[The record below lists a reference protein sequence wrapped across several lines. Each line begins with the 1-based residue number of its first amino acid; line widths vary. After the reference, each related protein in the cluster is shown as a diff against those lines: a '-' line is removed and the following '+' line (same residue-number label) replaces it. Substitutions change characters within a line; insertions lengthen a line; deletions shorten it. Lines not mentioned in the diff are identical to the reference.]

1 MKALIGLITILIAAG
16 CSPTGAGPQRTCGG
30 RTTARRSRYCCGG
43 GGDGDCC
50 NDYYCYCCRCSD
62 GVRRRR
68 RCCCL
73 CRTTPPD
80 RHWTPLRWPK
90 LPQPKKNNEDDDDQ
104 TGHNCRGE
112 HLNCILYVSL
122 DSLTHHHWTGIL
134 LIVLKYVLSPFVNI
148 VYHLDSSRFAS
159 C

>member
-62 GVRRRR
+62 GVRRRH
-68 RCCCL
+68 CCCS